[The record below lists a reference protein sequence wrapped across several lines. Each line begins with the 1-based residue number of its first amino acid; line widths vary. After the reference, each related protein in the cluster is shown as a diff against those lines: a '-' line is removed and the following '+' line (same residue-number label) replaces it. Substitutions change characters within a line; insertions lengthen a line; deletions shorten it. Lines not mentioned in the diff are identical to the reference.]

1 MMKIMRMAMM
11 MTRRLRL
18 IRMRSESLFFSSF
31 LWKMFKLC
39 SESFTVD
46 KAVTERSGMIS
57 ILSIRIGG
65 NIDDVDNNTDDQMG
79 MAALGVIF
87 GFCELELTGRRT

>member
-1 MMKIMRMAMM
+1 
-11 MTRRLRL
+11 
-18 IRMRSESLFFSSF
+18 
-31 LWKMFKLC
+31 MFKLC

-79 MAALGVIF
+79 MTALGVIF

>member
-1 MMKIMRMAMM
+1 MMMKIMRMAMM

-18 IRMRSESLFFSSF
+18 IRMSESLLWSTF

-46 KAVTERSGMIS
+46 KAVTERSGMIF